1 MTKHSKALACD
12 ADHGGR
18 TGFAGAAVLRRSL
31 GWGACALLVG
41 ALAFAAAGCGGGS
54 SGGGGTSTA
63 KGLELP
69 TSIGKG
75 EGALNLIEW
84 PYYSDP
90 SFAKK
95 FESETGC
102 KIHRKDAGS
111 SNQMVALMRA
121 GGGGGGG
128 QWDLV
133 SASGDASL
141 RLITGGDVQAVNV
154 DLIPQWKN
162 FIPIFKGPAHNTVN
176 GVHYGVSLQ
185 WGPNVLLYRTDKIK
199 TPIDNWGALY
209 DPKHKGQITIPNNPI
224 QIADAAF
231 YLMHSKADLGI
242 KDPYELNKKQFDAT
256 VALLKQQRPLVKLYW
271 NYDTDGRAAFANG
284 DVSLG
289 AIWPVDTLALQ
300 AKNVPVK
307 EVIPADGATGWADTW
322 MLAKKAPHPNCAYK
336 WMKYVSTPQ
345 VQAKQALVFGETPVN
360 PKACPFMNKIQ
371 AGSCAKY
378 HLNEP
383 LDYYDTI
390 KFWKTPTSQCN
401 DGKNDCM
408 DYNAWQKAWTEI
420 TG

>member
-1 MTKHSKALACD
+1 MTKH
-12 ADHGGR
+12 H
-18 TGFAGAAVLRRSL
+18 RRVL
-31 GWGACALLVG
+31 GWIAAALVVG
-41 ALAFAAAGCGGGS
+41 ALALVAAGCGSSNKSS
-54 SGGGGTSTA
+54 SGSTSTN
-63 KGLELP
+63 GLNLP
-69 TSIGKG
+69 SSIGKG

-90 SFAKK
+90 SFAKQ
-95 FESETGC
+95 FETKTGC

-111 SNQMVALMRA
+111 SNQMVTLMRA

-141 RLITGGDVQAVNV
+141 RLITGGDVQPVNV
-154 DLIPQWKN
+154 ALIPSWN
-162 FIPIFKGPAHNTVN
+162 DFIPTFKSPAHNTVS

-185 WGPNVLLYRTDKIK
+185 WGPNVLLYRTDKVK
-199 TPIDNWGALY
+199 PGVNDWAALY
-209 DPKHKGQITIPNNPI
+209 DPKYKGQITVPNNPI

-231 YLMHSKADLGI
+231 YLMHSQPDLGI
-242 KDPYELNKKQFDAT
+242 KDPYELNQKQFDAT
-256 VALLKQQRPLVKLYW
+256 VNLLKQQRKLVKLYW

-322 MLAKKAPHPNCAYK
+322 MLAKKAKHPNCAYL

-345 VQAKQALVFGETPVN
+345 VQAQQALVFGETPVN

-383 LDYYDTI
+383 NAYYDTI
-390 KFWKTPTSQCN
+390 KFWKTPTKSCN
-401 DGKNDCM
+401 HGANDCM

>member
-1 MTKHSKALACD
+1 MSRVTK
-12 ADHGGR
+12 R
-18 TGFAGAAVLRRSL
+18 YTGWA
-31 GWGACALLVG
+31 ACALLTA
-41 ALAFAAAGCGGGS
+41 ALTIAAAGCGGGGGSKS
-54 SGGGGTSTA
+54 SETTKSN
-63 KGLELP
+63 LP
-69 TSIGKG
+69 SSIGTG

-90 SFAKK
+90 AFAKK
-95 FESETGC
+95 FEQQSGC

-111 SNQMVALMRA
+111 SNQMVSLMRA

-141 RLITGGDVQAVNV
+141 RLIRGGDVKEVNV
-154 DLIPQWKN
+154 DLIPSWKE
-162 FIPIFKGPAHNTVN
+162 FIPIFKSPAHNTVD
-176 GVHYGVSLQ
+176 GKHYGVSLQ
-185 WGPNVLLYRTDKIK
+185 WGPNVLLYNTTKVK
-199 TPIDNWGALY
+199 PGVTEWGALY
-209 DPKHKGQITIPNNPI
+209 DAKYKGQITVPNNPI

-231 YLMHSKADLGI
+231 YLMHSQPDLGI

-256 VALLKQQRPLVKLYW
+256 IALLKQQRKLVKLYW
-271 NYDTDGRAAFANG
+271 NYDTDGRSAFANG

-300 AKNVPVK
+300 AKKVPVK

-322 MLAKKAPHPNCAYK
+322 MLAKKAPHPNCAYL
-336 WMKYVSTPQ
+336 WMKYVTTPKP
-345 VQAKQALVFGETPVN
+345 QAQQALIFGETPVN
-360 PKACPFMNKIQ
+360 PKAGPFMDDIQ

-390 KFWKTPTSQCN
+390 KFWKTPIADCGN
-401 DGKNDCM
+401 GKTDCA
-408 DYNAWQKAWTEI
+408 DINAWDDKWTQI
-420 TG
+420 VGG

>member
-1 MTKHSKALACD
+1 MKEH
-12 ADHGGR
+12 HMR
-18 TGFAGAAVLRRSL
+18 VL
-31 GWGACALLVG
+31 GWGSAALVVALL
-41 ALAFAAAGCGGGS
+41 ALVAAGCGSSSKS
-54 SGGGGTSTA
+54 SGSTTN
-63 KGLELP
+63 GLNLP

-95 FESETGC
+95 FETQTGC

-111 SNQMVALMRA
+111 SNEMVALMRA

-141 RLITGGDVQAVNV
+141 RLITGGDVQPVNV
-154 DLIPQWKN
+154 KLIPSWN
-162 FIPIFKGPAHNTVN
+162 DFIPTFKGPAHNTVS

-185 WGPNVLLYRTDKIK
+185 WGPNVLLYRTDKVK
-199 TPIDNWGALY
+199 PGVNDWAALY
-209 DPKHKGQITIPNNPI
+209 DPKYKGQITIPNNPI

-231 YLMHSKADLGI
+231 YLMHAKPELGI
-242 KDPYELNKKQFDAT
+242 KDPYELNKEQFDAT
-256 VALLKQQRPLVKLYW
+256 VNLLKQQRKLVKLYW

-307 EVIPADGATGWADTW
+307 EVIPSDGATGWADTW
-322 MLAKKAPHPNCAYK
+322 MLAKKAPHPNCAYL

-360 PKACPFMNKIQ
+360 PNACPFMNKIQ

-383 LDYYDTI
+383 SSYYDTI
-390 KFWKTPTSQCN
+390 KFWKTPTSHCN
-401 DGKNDCM
+401 HGKNDCM

>member
-1 MTKHSKALACD
+1 MKKVH
-12 ADHGGR
+12 R
-18 TGFAGAAVLRRSL
+18 RVLGL
-31 GWGACALLVG
+31 GACALLVG
-41 ALAFAAAGCGGGS
+41 ALALVAAGCGGGS
-54 SGGGGTSTA
+54 KKSTSTKA
-63 KGLELP
+63 AGPSLP
-69 TSIGKG
+69 SSIGKG

-84 PYYSDP
+84 PFYSDK
-90 SFAKK
+90 SFATK
-95 FESETGC
+95 FEKQTGC

-141 RLITGGDVQAVNV
+141 RLIRGGDVGAVNV
-154 DLIPQWKN
+154 DLVPEWKN
-162 FIPIFKGPAHNTVN
+162 FIPIFKDAAHNTVD

-185 WGPNVLLYRTDKIK
+185 WGPNVLLYNSKKLSPGPTE
-199 TPIDNWGALY
+199 WSALY
-209 DPKHKGQITIPNNPI
+209 DPKYKGQITIPNNPI

-231 YLMHSKADLGI
+231 YLMHSKPDLGI
-242 KDPYELNKKQFDAT
+242 TDPYELTKPQFDAT
-256 VALLKQQRPLVKLYW
+256 VALLKRQRPLVKLYW

-336 WMKYVSTPQ
+336 WMAYVSTPK
-345 VQAKQALVFGETPVN
+345 VQATQALVFGETPVN
-360 PKACPFMNKIQ
+360 PKACPFMNTIQ
-371 AGSCAKY
+371 AGSCSKY

-383 LDYYDTI
+383 LSYYDTI
-390 KFWKTPTSQCN
+390 KFWKTPIADCGN
-401 DGKNDCM
+401 GKNECM

>member
-1 MTKHSKALACD
+1 MSKH
-12 ADHGGR
+12 H
-18 TGFAGAAVLRRSL
+18 RRVL
-31 GWGACALLVG
+31 GWGAAAVVVG
-41 ALAFAAAGCGGGS
+41 ALALVAAGCGSSSKSG
-54 SGGGGTSTA
+54 SGGTTTN
-63 KGLELP
+63 GLNLP

-90 SFAKK
+90 SFAKQ
-95 FESETGC
+95 FESQTGC

-111 SNQMVALMRA
+111 SNEMVALMRG

-141 RLITGGDVQAVNV
+141 RLITGGDVQPVNV
-154 DLIPQWKN
+154 KLIPSWNN
-162 FIPIFKGPAHNTVN
+162 FIPTFKSPAHNTVS

-185 WGPNVLLYRTDKIK
+185 WGPNVLLYRTDKVK
-199 TPIDNWGALY
+199 PGVNDWAALY
-209 DPKHKGQITIPNNPI
+209 DPKYKGQITIPNNPI

-231 YLMHSKADLGI
+231 YLMHSQPDLGI
-242 KDPYELNKKQFDAT
+242 TDPYELNKKQFDAT
-256 VALLKQQRPLVKLYW
+256 VNLLKQQRKLVKLYW

-300 AKNVPVK
+300 SKNVPVK
-307 EVIPADGATGWADTW
+307 EVIPSDGATGWADTW
-322 MLAKKAPHPNCAYK
+322 MLAKKAPHPNCAYL
-336 WMKYVSTPQ
+336 WMKYVTH
-345 VQAKQALVFGETPVN
+345 AAG
-360 PKACPFMNKIQ
+360 AGQ
-371 AGSCAKY
+371 AGARLRRDARQPAGVPV
-378 HLNEP
+378 HEQDPGRLVREVP
-383 LDYYDTI
+383 PERAERYYDTI
-390 KFWKTPTSQCN
+390 KFWKTPTSHCN
-401 DGKNDCM
+401 HGKNDCM

>member
-1 MTKHSKALACD
+1 MKKAHRRFL
-12 ADHGGR
+12 GR
-18 TGFAGAAVLRRSL
+18 
-31 GWGACALLVG
+31 GACALLVA
-41 ALAFAAAGCGGGS
+41 ALAVVAAGCGGGS
-54 SGGGGTSTA
+54 KNASSTTTA
-63 KGLELP
+63 GPNLP
-69 TSIGKG
+69 SSIGAG

-84 PYYSDP
+84 PFYSDK
-90 SFAKK
+90 SFATK
-95 FESETGC
+95 FEQQTGC

-141 RLITGGDVQAVNV
+141 RLIRGGDVKAVNT
-154 DLIPQWKN
+154 DLIPEWKK
-162 FIPIFKGPAHNTVN
+162 FIPIFKGPAHNTVD
-176 GVHYGVSLQ
+176 GVHYGISLQ
-185 WGPNVLLYRTDKIK
+185 WGPNVLLYNKDKVSPGP
-199 TPIDNWGALY
+199 TQWEALY
-209 DPKHKGQITIPNNPI
+209 DPKYKGQITIPNNPI

-231 YLMHSKADLGI
+231 YLMHSKPDLGI
-242 KDPYELNKKQFDAT
+242 TDPYELTKSQFDAT
-256 VALLKQQRPLVKLYW
+256 IALLKRQRPLVKLYW

-300 AKNVPVK
+300 AKKVPVK
-307 EVIPADGATGWADTW
+307 EVIPSDGATGWADTW

-336 WMKYVSTPQ
+336 WMAYVSTPQ

-360 PKACPFMNKIQ
+360 PTACPFMNKIQ

-383 LDYYDTI
+383 LSYYNTI
-390 KFWKTPTSQCN
+390 KFWKTPIADCGN
-401 DGKNDCM
+401 GKSNCM
-408 DYNAWQKAWTEI
+408 DYNAWQTAWTQI